1 MATLYKIL
9 TAAFPRHITLKTQ
22 REPPHTRTAHPP
34 QRCLSRL
41 VDRWATHTHTPD
53 SEIRSPRHAA
63 HTLQN
68 TPHSPPSTI
77 LHSHRKEKNPTSSQA
92 TCPSYAQKLGE
103 GGLTAG
109 EWLLQAAGEWLA
121 SGWRAAGEQLAS
133 GWRLAAAGERLA
145 SS

>member
-53 SEIRSPRHAA
+53 SEIRSPHAA

-109 EWLLQAAGEWLA
+109 ESGCKRLV
-121 SGWRAAGEQLAS
+121 SGWRAAGDQLAS